1 MSNKVILEMK
11 GITKKYPGVIALDS
25 VDFTVEEGSIHALM
39 GENGAGKSTLIK
51 VLTGVIKKDAGTM
64 VLDGKELNIQSVHD
78 ANANGISAVY
88 QELDLIPELSIAE
101 NIFMGRE
108 ILKHKRI
115 DWKRTQVEAEKSLKS
130 MGIEL
135 DVTQKLSQ
143 ISTAMQQMVSIAR
156 AISIQS
162 KLVVLD
168 EPTSSLDT
176 SEVETLFKVINK
188 LKGQK
193 IAVIFITHRLDEIF
207 ATCDAVTILKDGK
220 LVHSCPISEI
230 TQLEMVSKMIG
241 RDATDVIGNRKA
253 YNKPEREPDTLIEA
267 QHLVHLPKVK
277 DQNVKVKKG
286 EVLGLAGLLG
296 SGRTELARL
305 LFGADIAKEGNISV
319 NGTPIK
325 MSGPRSAIAH
335 KMAFCSEDRKKEG
348 IIPNMSIKENMT
360 LACLDKISKY
370 GFISTSKQNKLVD
383 EYVKALRIKIASPN
397 DPITSLSGGN
407 QQKVLLARWLCANP
421 DFLIL
426 DEPTRG
432 IDVGA
437 KKEILDMVVDLAEQ
451 GISVL
456 VISSILEELVST
468 CDRVQIIRD
477 GSTSGELFY
486 EEISEASIM
495 SYIAKEA

>member
-1 MSNKVILEMK
+1 MGKKVILEMR
-11 GITKKYPGVIALDS
+11 GITKKYPGVMALDN
-25 VDFTVEEGSIHALM
+25 VDFTIEEGSIHALM

-64 VLDGKELNIQSVHD
+64 VLDGKEVNIHSVHD

-108 ILKHKRI
+108 ILKQGRI
-115 DWKRTQVEAEKSLKS
+115 DWKKTEEKAKESLLS
-130 MGIEL
+130 MGIDL
-135 DVTQKLSQ
+135 DVTKKLSE

-176 SEVETLFKVINK
+176 SEVQTLFEVIEK
-188 LKGQK
+188 LKKQK
-193 IAVIFITHRLDEIF
+193 IAVVFITHRLDEIY

-220 LVHSCPISEI
+220 LVHRCEIKDI

-241 RDATDVIGNRKA
+241 RDASEVMGARKEYKNKDVKKEVLLEGKNLKA
-253 YNKPEREPDTLIEA
+253 
-267 QHLVHLPKVK
+267 LPKVK
-277 DQNVKVKKG
+277 NQDITIKKG

-305 LFGADIAKEGNISV
+305 LFGADVTKSGEIQI
-319 NGTPIK
+319 NGTPTKI
-325 MSGPRSAIAH
+325 SGPRAAIAN
-335 KMAFCSEDRKKEG
+335 KIAFCSEDRKKEG

-360 LACLDKISKY
+360 LACFDKISKF
-370 GFISTSKQNKLVD
+370 GFVSEKKQNELVD
-383 EYVKALRIKIASPN
+383 QYVKALRIKIADVN
-397 DPITSLSGGN
+397 DPISSLSGGN
-407 QQKVLLARWLCANP
+407 QQKVLVARWLCANP

-437 KKEILDMVVDLAEQ
+437 KKEILDMVVELADQ
-451 GISVL
+451 GISAL
-456 VISSILEELVST
+456 VISSILEELVTT
-468 CDRVQIIRD
+468 CDRVQVVRD
-477 GSTSGELFY
+477 GQTSGELSH

-495 SYIAKEA
+495 QMIAKEV

>member
-1 MSNKVILEMK
+1 MGNKVVLEMK
-11 GITKKYPGVIALDS
+11 GITKRYPGVIALDN
-25 VDFTVEEGSIHALM
+25 VDFAVEEGSIHALM

-115 DWKRTQVEAEKSLKS
+115 DWKRTQEEADKSLKS

-143 ISTAMQQMVSIAR
+143 VSTAMQQMVSIAR

-176 SEVETLFKVINK
+176 SEVETLFKVIEK
-188 LKGQK
+188 LKSQK
-193 IAVIFITHRLDEIF
+193 IAVIFITHRLDEVF
-207 ATCDAVTILKDGK
+207 ATCDAVTILKDGQ
-220 LVHSCPISEI
+220 LVHSCAISEI

-241 RDATDVIGNRKA
+241 RDASGVIGNRKE
-253 YNKPEREPDTLIEA
+253 YKKPEREPETLIEA
-267 QHLVHLPKVK
+267 NGLVQLPKVK
-277 DQNVKVKKG
+277 KQDLKVKQG

-305 LFGADIAKEGNISV
+305 LFGADIAKEGEIKV
-319 NGTPIK
+319 KGTPVKIT
-325 MSGPRSAIAH
+325 GPRSAIAQ

-360 LACLDKISKY
+360 LACFDKISTC
-370 GFISTSKQNKLVD
+370 GFVSAKKQNQLVD
-383 EYVKALRIKIASPN
+383 EYVKALRIKIADPN

-421 DFLIL
+421 EFLIL

-437 KKEILDMVVDLAEQ
+437 KKEILDMVTELAEQ

-456 VISSILEELVST
+456 VISSILEELVTT

-477 GSTSGELFY
+477 GLTSGELSY
-486 EEISEASIM
+486 EDISEASIM